1 MWFNNLN
8 YDIKL
13 SQQPAKPFKDEQ
25 EAQIKLAK
33 EQKLPT
39 NLISETWIKEKI
51 DQIYTQN
58 PRCDQERCTLFF
70 ERVLARKRSLEM
82 SHTREKRKKQ
92 LLMRKLLFSCY
103 FCFSIQR

>member
-39 NLISETWIKEKI
+39 NLISETGIKEKI
-51 DQIYTQN
+51 EQI
-58 PRCDQERCTLFF
+58 
-70 ERVLARKRSLEM
+70 
-82 SHTREKRKKQ
+82 
-92 LLMRKLLFSCY
+92 
-103 FCFSIQR
+103 

>member
-13 SQQPAKPFKDEQ
+13 SQQPA
-25 EAQIKLAK
+25 
-33 EQKLPT
+33 

-51 DQIYTQN
+51 EQIYTQN

-82 SHTREKRKKQ
+82 SHTREKRKNK
-92 LLMRKLLFSCY
+92 S
-103 FCFSIQR
+103 

>member
-25 EAQIKLAK
+25 EAQIRLAK

-58 PRCDQERCTLFF
+58 LRCDEERRTLFF

-82 SHTREKRKKQ
+82 SHTREKRKNK
-92 LLMRKLLFSCY
+92 S
-103 FCFSIQR
+103 